1 MRKRKLSGGK
11 WPREGIVSVLSKT
24 NHIFFTYNDW
34 FSFSVA
40 FRGWTSYLLLLQ
52 KSKLELRVVI
62 VVAAGA
68 LGGLIH
74 IFLVSDQLAQ
84 LQVTVLIISFY

>member
-1 MRKRKLSGGK
+1 MNR
-11 WPREGIVSVLSKT
+11 
-24 NHIFFTYNDW
+24 
-34 FSFSVA
+34 FSVA

-68 LGGLIH
+68 LGGLTH
-74 IFLVSDQLAQ
+74 IFLDPDQPAQ
-84 LQVTVLIISFY
+84 LQVAVLIIALILA